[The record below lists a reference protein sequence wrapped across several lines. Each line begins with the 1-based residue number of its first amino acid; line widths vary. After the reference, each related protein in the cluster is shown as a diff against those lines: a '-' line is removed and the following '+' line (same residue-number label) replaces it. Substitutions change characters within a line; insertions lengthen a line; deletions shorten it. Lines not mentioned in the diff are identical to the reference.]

1 MCIRDRLID
10 KLIEEDYT
18 SIDIAVAL
26 LNILIGKQREE
37 DALQEDKFEKGEGVG
52 AEMVRFFINVG
63 RQQKIRP
70 RDIVGAIAGE
80 AKIPGDLIGAIDI
93 HDRFSFVEVP
103 KEHARRVL
111 LAMKKSNI
119 KGKSI
124 SIEKA
129 RRRR

>member
-1 MCIRDRLID
+1 
-10 KLIEEDYT
+10 
-18 SIDIAVAL
+18 
-26 LNILIGKQREE
+26 
-37 DALQEDKFEKGEGVG
+37 
-52 AEMVRFFINVG
+52 MVRFFINVG